1 MLVISY
7 TLQGHGH
14 KCEPCGMFDSLEDFK
29 AFARVELSR
38 GWKVT
43 AHTVLK
49 DCPNLTVRQ
58 RIDQLKAQGK
68 W

>member
-7 TLQGHGH
+7 YLQRNGR
-14 KCEPCGMFDSLEDFK
+14 KCEFCGMFDSLEDFK
-29 AFARVELSR
+29 AFARVELYR

-49 DCPNLTVRQ
+49 EYPDLTVRQ
-58 RIDQLKAQGK
+58 RIDQLKAEGK